1 MKINPVAI
9 QSYQQISRQ
18 NRPDSQEDTVAAD
31 QAARTVEIQP
41 QDHDSSSKLAIRADV
56 KNYAE
61 LLSPEEQQAL
71 ELLFG
76 KFNDTGRFG
85 AAYNAD
91 PTSSGESRHVGRII
105 DVKV

>member
-9 QSYQQISRQ
+9 QSYQQISKQ
-18 NRPDSQEDTVAAD
+18 NRPVSHEDAEATRVAAG
-31 QAARTVEIQP
+31 TVEIQP
-41 QDHDSSSKLAIRADV
+41 QEKDGSSKLAV
-56 KNYAE
+56 KANVENYAK
-61 LLSPEEQQAL
+61 LLSPEEQQAM

-91 PTSSGESRHVGRII
+91 PTAADEPGPLGRII